1 MDHYK
6 ELVSLLLPEG
16 FLGYFDITG
25 VNQAADGKI
34 HVFLEEKN
42 EPPVEFKGQLLH
54 SKGFLPEI
62 EVQDFPVRGKKLYLH
77 IKRRRWEVQCN
88 GDIVSRDW
96 RLVQSGT
103 RMTAEFAA
111 FLKGIFG

>member
-1 MDHYK
+1 M
-6 ELVSLLLPEG
+6 PEG
-16 FLGYFDITG
+16 LLDYFTITD
-25 VNQAADGKI
+25 VNRTADGKI
-34 HVFLEEKN
+34 HIFLEEKN

-77 IKRRRWEVQCN
+77 IKRRRWEVQSN

-103 RMTAEFAA
+103 RLTAEFAA

>member
-1 MDHYK
+1 MDHYQ
-6 ELVSLLLPEG
+6 ELAALLLPDG
-16 FLGYFDITG
+16 LLGYFDITNVG
-25 VNQAADGKI
+25 KEADGKVHI
-34 HVFLEEKN
+34 FLEEKN

-77 IKRRRWEVQCN
+77 IRRRRWEVQSN

>member
-1 MDHYK
+1 MDHYQ
-6 ELVSLLLPEG
+6 ELAALLLPEG
-16 FLGYFDITG
+16 LLGYFDIAH
-25 VNQAADGKI
+25 VSKEPDGKVHI
-34 HVFLEEKN
+34 FLEEKN
-42 EPPVEFKGQLLH
+42 EPSVEFKEQLLH

-77 IKRRRWEVQCN
+77 IKRRRWEVKSN